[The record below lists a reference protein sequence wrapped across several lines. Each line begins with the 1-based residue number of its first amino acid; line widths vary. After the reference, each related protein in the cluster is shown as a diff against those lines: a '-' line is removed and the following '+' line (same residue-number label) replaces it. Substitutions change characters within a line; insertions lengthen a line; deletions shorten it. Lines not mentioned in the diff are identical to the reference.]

1 MKKQKKKR
9 QHLTSKNLRGVVP
22 TKPRQLKFPFTPI
35 IVLNDNTILDGMHRY
50 QACKE
55 TNTPL
60 QVIRL
65 EYSSDDLLTPDFKE
79 EFTALIAKQQKELD
93 REMIACKVPADQ
105 QVAYSSSFFKVR
117 KFYELRSKFKSENYW
132 ETLLEVYT
140 TSDNN
145 RFNQPQLKELFNSS
159 EPGKE
164 VLMTTEARELLSSLP
179 EEVVIYRGMTVEEM
193 QSGDF
198 GISWTLD
205 KKVAE
210 KFIGSY
216 WRNLDTNHIAERT
229 VHSLKIKKTD
239 IVCIETSRNEQE
251 VIYLS

>member
-1 MKKQKKKR
+1 M
-9 QHLTSKNLRGVVP
+9 V
-22 TKPRQLKFPFTPI
+22 FPFTPI
-35 IVLNDNTILDGMHRY
+35 IVLNDNSILDGQHRY
-50 QACKE
+50 DACKSSK
-55 TNTPL
+55 TPFRVL
-60 QVIRL
+60 KL
-65 EYSSDDLLTPDFKE
+65 NYGKPDLMSSDFKKDFLKIIE
-79 EFTALIAKQQKELD
+79 KQQDDLD
-93 REMIACKVPADQ
+93 REMRACKVSPMD
-105 QVAYSSSFFKVR
+105 QVAYTSSFFKIQ
-117 KFYELRSKFKSENYW
+117 KFYKLRSSFKGEKYW
-132 ETLLEVYT
+132 KTLLYVYIH
-140 TSDNN
+140 SDNN
-145 RFNQPQLKELFNSS
+145 RYIQGILKELFSAD
-159 EPGKE
+159 EPEKD
-164 VLMTTEARELLSSLP
+164 VLMTTEARDLLSSLP

-205 KKVAE
+205 KKIAE